1 MGVGKTKKE
10 KKIKWLNVIA
20 IFFLGAF
27 LGWLWETSF
36 FFFRHED
43 WKNVGFLHGPW
54 LPIYGVGC
62 ALIYL
67 LKIAFGKNVFL
78 LFTVSAILCAVM
90 EYATSWT
97 LEKIYHR
104 RWWYYG
110 RLPFNLHGR
119 IYLGGILLFA
129 LAGCLVA
136 YLVFPFFEK
145 LLDKVPRK
153 ALKPIIVL
161 LLVILAVDVAVSTFI
176 TNVP

>member
-1 MGVGKTKKE
+1 MGVGKTKTE

-78 LFTVSAILCAVM
+78 LFTVSLWNAIVNC
-90 EYATSWT
+90 
-97 LEKIYHR
+97 
-104 RWWYYG
+104 
-110 RLPFNLHGR
+110 
-119 IYLGGILLFA
+119 
-129 LAGCLVA
+129 
-136 YLVFPFFEK
+136 
-145 LLDKVPRK
+145 
-153 ALKPIIVL
+153 PIIPSFSVGARPL
-161 LLVILAVDVAVSTFI
+161 
-176 TNVP
+176 